1 MDNSI
6 RNGETAAIAM
16 VMAQGIINDL
26 NTLKEWLESEK
37 KPSFNSGTMKEFLTE
52 IQMEFDRLEGVVDH
66 WEKGE

>member
-37 KPSFNSGTMKEFLTE
+37 NLPFKSGTTKEFFTE
-52 IQMEFDRLEGVVDH
+52 IQMELDRLECIVDH